1 MQRRSFLTFLGG
13 AAAAWPLVAGA
24 QQSKRVGVLM
34 NGAATD
40 PAGQSN
46 LTTFMQGL
54 RKLGWIDGQNV
65 RIEVRWNAGDA
76 SLAVAYA
83 TDLVGLLKPDVILAA
98 T

>member
-1 MQRRSFLTFLGG
+1 MNRAPMRRREFIALLGG
-13 AAAAWPLVAGA
+13 TAAAWPVAAGA
-24 QQSKRVGVLM
+24 QEVKRVGVLM

-40 PAGQSN
+40 PTGQSN

-76 SLAVAYA
+76 SLAV
-83 TDLVGLLKPDVILAA
+83 PILWGCSDR